1 MTQLTEHF
9 SLEEL
14 TATSVRG
21 VDNTPGPQELIN
33 LGHTARGMELV
44 RALLEDK
51 AISINSGYRSP
62 AVNKAVG
69 SKAKKSQHMEGRAV
83 DFICPKFGT
92 PKQIVAAIKA
102 STIEYDQLILEFD
115 SWVHISF
122 VEENSRKEVLVIDNS
137 GTRYYV

>member
-21 VDNTPGPQELIN
+21 VDNTPGPQELLN
-33 LGHTARGMELV
+33 LGYTARGMELV
-44 RALLEDK
+44 RTLLNQ

-92 PKQIVAAIKA
+92 PREIVEAIKA
-102 STIEYDQLILEFD
+102 SDIKYDQLILEFD